1 MLYRICVTYATVGVA
16 LLPMTT
22 VLFNLLW
29 VAVTVLVIVWPGSST
44 GV

>member
-1 MLYRICVTYATVGVA
+1 VLYRICVTYATVGVGR
-16 LLPMTT
+16 LPMTT
-22 VLFNLLW
+22 EVFNLLW